1 MAKNNKSKEPVKSNK
16 LIANLIKIRYSHFEN
31 PLFKYIIIALYQHI
45 GHHTIKANAYHESVV
60 KNKGVF
66 DWSKNINASK
76 YKGDLKY
83 LFSFYRVMNI
93 FKQHYNNFNEQKSQL
108 LLKYGKFDKE
118 HNKHVLYEP
127 ESISKFN
134 EEYNKLLNIIVQ
146 LEIIKFSPKIVF
158 NDLHFM
164 MDQLMFHY
172 FRIWLDEIIPD
183 QEKHIDL
190 VGTINKLPPINDP
203 FIASI
208 FNDVMDDIFDIDEI
222 FSWKGDVHLET
233 YNKTF
238 ET

>member
-1 MAKNNKSKEPVKSNK
+1 MAKNNKSKEPVKSNQ

-31 PLFKYIIIALYQHI
+31 PLFKYIIVALYQHI
-45 GHHTIKANAYHESVV
+45 GHHTIRATAYHDHST

-66 DWSKNINASK
+66 NWSKNLNASK
-76 YKGDLKY
+76 YKGDLKF

-108 LLKYGKFDKE
+108 LMKYGKFDKE

-146 LEIIKFSPKIVF
+146 LEIIKFSPRTVF
-158 NDLHFM
+158 NDIFYLYDQSITHF
-164 MDQLMFHY
+164 
-172 FRIWLDEIIPD
+172 FRIWLDEIIPNRENYTD
-183 QEKHIDL
+183 S
-190 VGTINKLPPINDP
+190 VGTINRLPPINDP
-203 FIASI
+203 FVASI
-208 FNDVMDDIFDIDEI
+208 FNDVMDDIFDIDDLLL
-222 FSWKGDVHLET
+222 WKVDIHQEE